1 MTIVSTIDMIVPI
14 TNDKWPKLHN
24 WWRNHMEKLPYYHKA
39 NHDGLLALKEIIQQS
54 TDFEI
59 NFN

>member
-1 MTIVSTIDMIVPI
+1 MIVPV
-14 TNDKWPKLHN
+14 TNDKWPKVHN

-39 NHDGLLALKEIIQQS
+39 NHAGLLALKKIIQQS